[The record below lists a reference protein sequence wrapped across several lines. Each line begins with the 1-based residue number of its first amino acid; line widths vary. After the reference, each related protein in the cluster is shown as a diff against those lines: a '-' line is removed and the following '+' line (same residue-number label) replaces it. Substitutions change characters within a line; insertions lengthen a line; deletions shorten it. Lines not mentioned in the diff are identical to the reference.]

1 MSKKSMGLG
10 RMMEVISFILL
21 LPLPFIP
28 FFKGEIIIYS
38 SFLVPF
44 LISIL
49 ISFLLD
55 KLRITLQTISSTV
68 TFIWL
73 YGFFVLAFP
82 FFLSGNAS
90 FIGSLFESISGLT
103 TTGLSILDV
112 EKLPKTLL
120 LYRAMLQYI
129 GGLGFVMMIL
139 LFFKGREEAELYE
152 AEGHVD
158 RVKPNIRKTAKTI
171 TLMYL
176 SFLVLGSVE
185 YRIAGMTILD
195 SVVHSMCA
203 LSTGGFSN
211 RILSIGAYDSLS
223 IEIITS
229 QLMILGTLDFSL
241 LFLLLKGRIRDFFRS
256 TEIKTFFSL
265 FFIGSV
271 VTVLILLSKG
281 YNICSSLRITLFN
294 AISSLSTTGFSTID
308 YTTLPQGVVFILIVL
323 MVIGGG
329 MGSTSGGIKIERFY
343 IIFKSTLKS
352 IREKISPKG
361 TVIVYKMVKGND
373 SHIIEEGDKNDAYS
387 YFSLYLFFLICG
399 AIMLS
404 IIEDCP
410 ILYALFEYTS
420 SLSTVGL
427 SIGVTNPNTSPI
439 SLVLMMIAMIMGR
452 LEMMVVFKA
461 LFHKGKSL

>member
-28 FFKGEIIIYS
+28 FFKGEITIYS

-49 ISFLLD
+49 ISFLVD

-241 LFLLLKGRIRDFFRS
+241 LLTLLSGRIRDFFRS

-265 FFIGSV
+265 LFIGSGLMI
-271 VTVLILLSKG
+271 LILLEKG
-281 YNICSSLRITLFN
+281 YGVGSTFRITLFN
-294 AISSLSTTGFSTID
+294 ALSALSTTGFSTLD
-308 YTTLPQGVVFILIVL
+308 YTTLPEGAVFVMIVL
-323 MVIGGG
+323 MIIGGG
-329 MGSTSGGIKIERFY
+329 VGSTAGGIKLERFY
-343 IIFKSTLKS
+343 IIFKSTIKS
-352 IREKISPKG
+352 IREKISPEG
-361 TVIVYKMVKGND
+361 TVIVDKMVKGRE
-373 SHIIEEGDKNDAYS
+373 SHIIEESERNDAFS
-387 YFSLYLFFLICG
+387 YFSLYLLFLIVG
-399 AIMLS
+399 TLVLS
-404 IIEDCP
+404 IAEDCP
-410 ILYALFEYTS
+410 IIYALFEYTS

-427 SIGVTNPNTSPI
+427 SIGVTSPTTSPV
-439 SLVLMMIAMIMGR
+439 SLSVMMIAMVMGR
-452 LEMMVVFKA
+452 LEMMVIFQA
-461 LFHKGKSL
+461 LFSKKR